1 MYEHALDDA
10 LGVSRGLSED
20 YRRAV
25 EGHTPWTPSTPDP
38 EPILVPDV
46 EAASVTRRMSMATSA
61 GFSR

>member
-1 MYEHALDDA
+1 MDAVHA
-10 LGVSRGLSED
+10 
-20 YRRAV
+20 
-25 EGHTPWTPSTPDP
+25 DP